1 MDYTRDIY
9 FYSNSGYAMPFKEDD
24 KPVEVLLGFGKQ
36 KHPRTGEEF
45 LHNGWDIKAPDYMLL
60 ALGTGI
66 VAGVMTDEDKKMT
79 LTIRYGEYDVIYRHL
94 KHVIVGVGDNVVA
107 GTKVGVSHRFFHLG
121 VKHNGEYLN
130 PEDLLSVIY
139 ANYLTYMQVENGNTE
154 VPVNGMNVNTPYD
167 EKHEELEMLMEKY
180 LPQMFGEILKGRYA
194 VPKAKEEQL
203 RGIFH
208 RAASD
213 NIYGEQPRTVVNPGG
228 LGMRGLSIIEEFQFF
243 FITFFLGFISQ
254 RFGIFLSGTDEE
266 TKKKLMT
273 SEL

>member
-1 MDYTRDIY
+1 M
-9 FYSNSGYAMPFKEDD
+9 
-24 KPVEVLLGFGKQ
+24 
-36 KHPRTGEEF
+36 
-45 LHNGWDIKAPDYMLL
+45 
-60 ALGTGI
+60 
-66 VAGVMTDEDKKMT
+66 
-79 LTIRYGEYDVIYRHL
+79 
-94 KHVIVGVGDNVVA
+94 A